1 MHDPPRKAYLKF
13 RHMGWKRQEKWVVW
27 RSVSG
32 LRNRMFSVRLAP
44 KLPYTGARA
53 DPLPGHRF
61 ALWKRR
67 NFT

>member
-13 RHMGWKRQEKWVVW
+13 RHMAWKRQEKWVVW
-27 RSVSG
+27 RAVSS

-53 DPLPGHRF
+53 YPLSGYLF
-61 ALWKRR
+61 ARRKRR
-67 NFT
+67 NSA